1 VPLHFKRGIGHR
13 AASRDG
19 LNYEELEDFSV
30 GNGVRFRKLEGLGR
44 TELPALTRIAPPSAE
59 SADIPSGPSGSNV
72 TGGRGGRVVDRSINK
87 IFGEAAQWE
96 FSRVPSRVGLR
107 APFGA
112 IP

>member
-1 VPLHFKRGIGHR
+1 M
-13 AASRDG
+13 
-19 LNYEELEDFSV
+19 NYEELEDFSV
-30 GNGVRFRKLEGLGR
+30 GNGVRFRKLEGLGG

-96 FSRVPSRVGLR
+96 FPASPPELGFGRPSAQSREIGPG
-107 APFGA
+107 
-112 IP
+112 